1 MKYATIGTSWI
12 TEKFI
17 SSTKTVE
24 GIRLIACYSR
34 NIEKAKAFSEKNGA
48 QYYFDSLETM
58 VKSDLFDT
66 VYIASPNV
74 FHYEQSKLFLLNGKN
89 VICEKPATT
98 TKEQM
103 EELYLLAESKN
114 LAYAEAIMT
123 IHTDGFD
130 CLLKKMNEIGKIR
143 SAHFDFYQLS
153 SKYPLFVEGK
163 NPNIFNPEMHTG
175 CLMDIGVYNLY
186 LAVGLFGKPEKIIS
200 DAVMLSNGCDAA
212 GSAILKYKDL
222 SVTLNY
228 SKVGQTYSYS
238 EIIGDKGTILF
249 SSVSQL
255 TDIFIKTKDNTEK
268 LIAEDVSRDEIMS
281 GEIKFF
287 RDLLHTKDY
296 SDKKYIFAKEASLTV
311 REACDVIRK
320 ENGFLF

>member
-17 SSTKTVE
+17 SSAKTVDNMNLTA
-24 GIRLIACYSR
+24 IYSR
-34 NIEKAKAFSEKNGA
+34 NEAKAAEFAEKHGCSTFFTDLSKMA
-48 QYYFDSLETM
+48 E
-58 VKSDLFDT
+58 SDCFEA

-74 FHYEQSKLFLLNGKN
+74 CHYEQSKLFLLNGKN

-103 EELYLLAESKN
+103 EELIALAEQNN
-114 LAYAEAIMT
+114 LIYCEAIMT

-130 CLLKKMNEIGKIR
+130 AIKANLSRIGNIR

-153 SKYPLFVEGK
+153 SKYPLYLDGR

-186 LAVGLFGKPEKIIS
+186 LCVGLFGKPERIIS
-200 DAVMLSNGCDAA
+200 DTVFLPNRCDAA
-212 GSAILKYKDL
+212 GTSIFRYNDKSA
-222 SVTLNY
+222 VLNY
-228 SKVGQTYSYS
+228 SKVGQTYSHS
-238 EIIGDKGTILF
+238 EIIGDTGTILIE
-249 SSVSQL
+249 SVSQL
-255 TDIFIKTKDNTEK
+255 TGLYFKHKDMTEC
-268 LIAEDVSRDEIMS
+268 LIPDEVSRDEIMS

-287 RDLLHTKDY
+287 KKMCDNKDFA
-296 SDKKYIFAKEASLTV
+296 DKAYIFAKKTALDV
-311 REACDVIRK
+311 REVCDTIRK
-320 ENGFLF
+320 DNGFLF